1 MRRRIWI
8 GLLLA
13 ALLLVTPGCLGYK
26 TVIGSG
32 RVAEETREV
41 SDFTE
46 VELATVGT
54 LYIERGERT
63 SLRIEGDDNLFR
75 YLETEVRGNTLEIE
89 SRDRVSLVPRE
100 PLYFT
105 LTVTD
110 LESAVLSG
118 LGGIEIPDALD
129 VPKLSIRISGG
140 GSVEVEDLTAE
151 RFDVEITGLGDLYV
165 DEGQVGA
172 QDVLISGG
180 GNYRARG
187 LESDTA
193 EIRVTGLGSAT
204 VWVRDELDV
213 TISGG
218 GSVRYI
224 GSPSVSQSVTGLG
237 RVEQI
242 RE

>member
-1 MRRRIWI
+1 MRRRTWI
-8 GLLLA
+8 VLLA
-13 ALLLVTPGCLGYK
+13 ALVLAAPGCLGYK

-32 RVAEETREV
+32 RAAEETREV
-41 SDFTE
+41 SDFSE
-46 VELATVGT
+46 VELGTIGT
-54 LYIERGERT
+54 LYIELGERA
-63 SLRIEGDDNLFR
+63 SLRIEADDNLLR
-75 YLETEVRGNTLEIE
+75 YLEAEVRGNTLKIE
-89 SRDRVSLVPRE
+89 SRDRVSLLPKE
-100 PLYFT
+100 PVYYT

-110 LESAVLSG
+110 LESVVLSG

-140 GSVEVEDLTAE
+140 GGIEVEDLRAD

-187 LESDTA
+187 LESDRA
-193 EIRVTGLGSAT
+193 AIRVTGLGSAT
-204 VWVRDELDV
+204 VRVREELDV

-242 RE
+242 QE

>member
-1 MRRRIWI
+1 MRKRTWI
-8 GLLLA
+8 VLLA
-13 ALLLVTPGCLGYK
+13 ALVLAASGCLGFK
-26 TVIGSG
+26 AVPGSG
-32 RVAEETREV
+32 EVAKETREV
-41 SDFTE
+41 SDFSA
-46 VELATVGT
+46 VELATLGT
-54 LYIERGERT
+54 LYIELGERS
-63 SLRIEGDDNLFR
+63 SLRIEADDNLIR
-75 YLETEVRGNTLEIE
+75 YLETEVRGNTLKIE
-89 SRDRVSLVPRE
+89 SRDRVSLLPRE
-100 PLYFT
+100 PIYYY

-110 LESAVLSG
+110 LEEVVLSG
-118 LGGIEIPDALD
+118 LGGIEISDALD

-140 GSVEVEDLTAE
+140 GSIEVEDLAAD

-204 VWVRDELDV
+204 VQVREELDV

-224 GSPSVSQSVTGLG
+224 GSPSVSQNVSGLG

>member
-1 MRRRIWI
+1 VKGRIWI
-8 GLLLA
+8 VLLVALVLA
-13 ALLLVTPGCLGYK
+13 APGCLGYK
-26 TVIGSG
+26 TVLGSG
-32 RVAEETREV
+32 RVGEERREV

-46 VELATVGT
+46 VELATIGT
-54 LYIERGERT
+54 LYIERGERP

-75 YLETEVRGNTLEIE
+75 YLETEVRGNTLQIE
-89 SRDRVSLVPRE
+89 SRDRVSLLPRE
-100 PLYFT
+100 PLYYT
-105 LTVTD
+105 LTVTE
-110 LESAVLSG
+110 LESVVLAG
-118 LGGIEIPDALD
+118 LGGIEISDALD
-129 VPKLSIRISGG
+129 LPKLSIRISGG
-140 GSVEVEDLTAE
+140 GSVEVEDVTAD

-193 EIRVTGLGSAT
+193 AIRVTGLGSAT
-204 VWVRDELDV
+204 VRVRDELDV

-224 GSPSVSQSVTGLG
+224 GSPSVSQNVTGLG